1 MRSNT
6 PYLRKTREPSLF
18 EIPNPFDDY
27 QREKKGWYIETR
39 KLEEVIRTL
48 RERVQIMTLRQQEQK
63 EKRKELLEYSKQV
76 RMKVEKKFS
85 INNY

>member
-1 MRSNT
+1 MRINT
-6 PYLRKTREPSLF
+6 QYLRKTKEPLLF

-39 KLEEVIRTL
+39 KLEEVIKDL
-48 RERVQIMTLRQQEQK
+48 RERLQLLNLRQQEQK

-76 RMKVEKKFS
+76 RMKVEKKYS
-85 INNY
+85 LNGY